1 MTREE
6 AIKVLNGIRH
16 LNYRNFWDEECDE
29 AIDIAIKALSEDK
42 TDRMTREEAIADIKN
57 NIKPVVGGKSLD
69 MAIEA
74 LTADVEIPSD
84 KTVVHIETYRRL
96 YEKYVDLKNNA
107 VKVVKCKNCR
117 HRFYDKYNDCY
128 MCDRHEYGESFEDD
142 DYCSWGERKEIGG

>member
-1 MTREE
+1 MNREE
-6 AIKVLNGIRH
+6 AISALDGVLSDFCLGCPMM
-16 LNYRNFWDEECDE
+16 YEENCDCEARE
-29 AIDIAIKALSEDK
+29 AI
-42 TDRMTREEAIADIKN
+42 
-57 NIKPVVGGKSLD
+57 D

-74 LTADVEIPSD
+74 LSADVEIPSD

-107 VKVVKCKNCR
+107 VKVIKCKNCR

-142 DYCSWGERKEIGG
+142 DYCSWGERREP

>member
-6 AIKVLNGIRH
+6 AIQWL
-16 LNYRNFWDEECDE
+16 
-29 AIDIAIKALSEDK
+29 
-42 TDRMTREEAIADIKN
+42 TDIKE
-57 NIKPVVGGKSLD
+57 NITENWSHDVAID

-74 LTADVEIPSD
+74 LSEDVEIPSD

-128 MCDRHEYGESFEDD
+128 MCDKHEYGESFEDD
-142 DYCSWGERKEIGG
+142 DYCSWGEVAEQTEYKLPGHDEVMEALDKLTLRGGKDV

>member
-6 AIKVLNGIRH
+6 AIKILK
-16 LNYRNFWDEECDE
+16 EERWYMSRYSEEYKE
-29 AIDIAIKALSEDK
+29 AY
-42 TDRMTREEAIADIKN
+42 
-57 NIKPVVGGKSLD
+57 D

-74 LTADVEIPSD
+74 LSADVEIPND

-128 MCDRHEYGESFEDD
+128 MCEKHEYGESFEDN
-142 DYCSWGERKEIGG
+142 DYCSYGEKREEVNGFKSVGQAWNTSQERREP

>member
-1 MTREE
+1 MT
-6 AIKVLNGIRH
+6 K
-16 LNYRNFWDEECDE
+16 DE
-29 AIDIAIKALSEDK
+29 ALYILDHIPTIGEQVDALE
-42 TDRMTREEAIADIKN
+42 
-57 NIKPVVGGKSLD
+57 

-74 LTADVEIPSD
+74 LSADVEIPSD

-128 MCDRHEYGESFEDD
+128 MCDKHEYGESFEDD
-142 DYCSWGERKEIGG
+142 DFCSWGKRKESEDTNA